1 MRLSNETPLPVC
13 KLMCVAKATAAD
25 FQADPA
31 SAWVA
36 GPELPR
42 EVPCDTFSSDWDDA
56 DLGPA
61 VRFATRRGA

>member
-1 MRLSNETPLPVC
+1 
-13 KLMCVAKATAAD
+13 MCVAKATAAD
-25 FQADPA
+25 FLADPA
-31 SAWVA
+31 RAWVA